1 MKPADIRIPPGT
13 QVRLSDWDADDRA
26 IIGKKKNDAR
36 ERLDEYRARLE
47 TLQEL
52 LYAEGKHKILVVLQA
67 MDTAGKDSTIRHVFQ
82 EVDPLGVKVA
92 SFKAPTHYELAR
104 DYLWRVHH
112 HVPGTGEIA
121 IFNRSHYEDVLI
133 TRVNG
138 WIDAAECKRRYRQIN
153 DFEKMLV
160 ETGTTI
166 LKLYLH
172 ITKDEQKKRL
182 EARRDTPEKQW
193 KFLPSD
199 LTVRAQ
205 WDDYMQ
211 AYEAA
216 MSATSTAHAPWHVI
230 PANSKLA
237 RNLMVSG
244 LLIETLEKLKMRYPK
259 PVEGHRRH
267 RGDLKPY
274 LTRVRWAV
282 RGAGLDAGERLASAE
297 RLPGDGC
304 GNPADNPR
312 RSRPAARPSR
322 HLPPVRPPNACR
334 NRVPV
339 AQSSARWPGRGD
351 RSACRAQR
359 RRRS

>member
-1 MKPADIRIPPGT
+1 MKPSDIRVPPGT
-13 QVRLSDWDADDRA
+13 RVRLSDWDADDRT

-52 LYAEGKHKILVVLQA
+52 LYAEGKHRILVVLQA

-82 EVDPLGVKVA
+82 EVDPLGVRVA
-92 SFKAPTHYELAR
+92 SFKAPTQPELAH

-112 HVPGTGEIA
+112 HVPGTGEIV

-216 MSATSTAHAPWHVI
+216 MSATSTVHAPWHVI

-237 RNLMVSG
+237 RNLTVSG
-244 LLIETLEKLKMRYPK
+244 LLIDTLEKLNMCYPE
-259 PVEGHRRH
+259 PAVGI
-267 RGDLKPY
+267 GDIE
-274 LTRVRWAV
+274 VI
-282 RGAGLDAGERLASAE
+282 
-297 RLPGDGC
+297 
-304 GNPADNPR
+304 
-312 RSRPAARPSR
+312 
-322 HLPPVRPPNACR
+322 
-334 NRVPV
+334 
-339 AQSSARWPGRGD
+339 
-351 RSACRAQR
+351 
-359 RRRS
+359 